1 MNIYY
6 VQEKQINGSDIL
18 GSYKVEKGNVIYNTA
33 VFKER
38 DGINNA
44 AVDGR
49 WLNGSTWFFDFMAVQ
64 YAFSRNHT
72 SNFELWPFSGLAL
85 YGMISWYWVAA
96 AATAPNQPHD
106 HSSKQET
113 HLTILSPHNHSVFDF
128 QYSIHIHALFN
139 TLV

>member
-49 WLNGSTWFFDFMAVQ
+49 
-64 YAFSRNHT
+64 
-72 SNFELWPFSGLAL
+72 
-85 YGMISWYWVAA
+85 
-96 AATAPNQPHD
+96 
-106 HSSKQET
+106 
-113 HLTILSPHNHSVFDF
+113 
-128 QYSIHIHALFN
+128 
-139 TLV
+139 